1 MIDYFVRLIELP
13 KAVEG
18 VSVPNDDG
26 SFDIYINSLLPVS
39 RREETLAHE
48 LRHLEREHFYLDI
61 PISRME
67 SQADGEAV
75 NVVLHP
81 PSGAIPCFFSEA
93 SLAHWFRSVCR
104 QQHFDLLSLS
114 KSAH

>member
-1 MIDYFVRLIELP
+1 MIDYFVRLVELP

-26 SFDIYINSLLPVS
+26 SFDIYINALLPAS

-48 LRHLEREHFYLDI
+48 LKHLEREHFYLDI

-81 PSGAIPCFFSEA
+81 PEGGIPCFLSEA
-93 SLAHWFRSVCR
+93 SLGHWLQSVCQ
-104 QQHFDLLSLS
+104 QQHFHLPSP
-114 KSAH
+114 